1 MVNHCQPWL
10 KPFKPISSQF
20 QCPHYRSMWI
30 SRSVKQTYLQ
40 QLWPLGSEVE
50 WKMAGAF
57 EHGIFFGELKGDRTC
72 NISENAKARTV
83 KGSFF
88 PQKFIARRFFYLDLV
103 SVIVWTL
110 ETTLWL
116 TDMIEFLV
124 WYFWCLNWTQFDQL
138 FFISPCFFEISSY
151 DRCFVHFQY

>member
-1 MVNHCQPWL
+1 
-10 KPFKPISSQF
+10 
-20 QCPHYRSMWI
+20 MWI

-57 EHGIFFGELKGDRTC
+57 EHGIFFANKRETERVT
-72 NISENAKARTV
+72 SENAKARTV

-124 WYFWCLNWTQFDQL
+124 WYFWCLNWTQFDQHV
-138 FFISPCFFEISSY
+138 FISPCFFLKFHHRIDVLFIFNINYFSINHISNWI
-151 DRCFVHFQY
+151 

>member
-1 MVNHCQPWL
+1 MSALPEHVNLAVCQTDLFAAALTTRQWGGVENG
-10 KPFKPISSQF
+10 
-20 QCPHYRSMWI
+20 RSFWA
-30 SRSVKQTYLQ
+30 
-40 QLWPLGSEVE
+40 WD
-50 WKMAGAF
+50 
-57 EHGIFFGELKGDRTC
+57 FFGELKGDRTC

-138 FFISPCFFEISSY
+138 FFISPCFLKFHHMIDVLFIFNINYFSINHISNWI
-151 DRCFVHFQY
+151 